1 MTVSSA
7 THRALGLT
15 VEGAVGHHRLDRR
28 ALPGPRPFDWRTVGI
43 VQLVVAIGF
52 IAVNIDLDTLGV
64 PTTLPLSSLTWL
76 LIVAAWSIPVSLFV
90 DMISLR
96 PRLDGATSW
105 MLALF
110 VLAAGSVFWSVHP
123 GRSLVGAAVS
133 LTVLLGAYAATQV
146 LGWDAIC
153 RLLSGS
159 LLIFTGGGLIRD
171 AVSDR
176 LITSVPAVLAAEQ
189 RFAGLTFSPTD
200 LGRIAAFGVVV
211 SALAAAST
219 IGRQRVVHSAA
230 LVVAVLALISSGTRL
245 VILGLLIVGAVAA
258 MRRRTA
264 TSVLVAAVATAGL
277 VAAMVFPSSLAESV
291 ARPGEPTAHV
301 LEFAGRTP
309 VWSAALEL
317 AAERPLLGHGWMSN
331 EVVFREAF
339 IADIIDFEAFT
350 GHNVF
355 VGVLVDLGVVGA
367 TLLLLAVIALWRSSR
382 SAAGA
387 RLLLLLVVLTGTI
400 EATLSRPSLTIAV
413 LGMIAAA
420 NSTATPW
427 RGAHHG

>member
-1 MTVSSA
+1 MTLSPA
-7 THRALGLT
+7 TRVDLTADGPIGDDRPGHRALS
-15 VEGAVGHHRLDRR
+15 
-28 ALPGPRPFDWRTVGI
+28 GPRSSGWRTVGI
-43 VQLVVAIGF
+43 VQLVVTIGF

-64 PTTLPLSSLTWL
+64 PDVLPLSSLTWL
-76 LIVAAWSIPVSLFV
+76 TIVAAWAIPVSLFV
-90 DMISLR
+90 DEVSLR

-105 MLALF
+105 LLVLF
-110 VLAAGSVFWSVHP
+110 VLAACSVFWSIHP
-123 GRSLVGAAVS
+123 GRSLVGATVS
-133 LTVLLGAYAATQV
+133 LAVLLGAYAATHA
-146 LGWDAIC
+146 LGWNAIC

-159 LLIFTGGGLIRD
+159 LLIFTASGLIRD
-171 AVSDR
+171 IVSER
-176 LITSVPAVLAAEQ
+176 LIASVPAVLAAEQ

-219 IGRQRVVHSAA
+219 TGRGRVVHSAA
-230 LVVAVLALISSGTRL
+230 MVVALLALVSSGTRL

-258 MRRRTA
+258 IRRRTA
-264 TSVLVAAVATAGL
+264 ASVLVAAVTTTAL

-291 ARPGEPTAHV
+291 ARPGEPAAHV

-309 VWSAALEL
+309 VWSAALDL
-317 AAERPLLGHGWMSN
+317 VANRPLLGHGWMAN

-350 GHNVF
+350 GHNMV

-367 TLLLLAVIALWRSSR
+367 TLLLLALIALWRSSR
-382 SAAGA
+382 TTAGA
-387 RLLLLLVVLTGTI
+387 RLLLLLVLLTGTI

-420 NSTATPW
+420 ATAAPSS
-427 RGAHHG
+427 GADHG